1 MPELPEV
8 ETNVRAIRPH
18 LLDRK
23 INGIEFNV
31 DKLRHPLQ
39 AKDFNPILDQPIRRV
54 FRRAKYIL
62 IEATETHLLMIHL
75 GMTGSFRLVEN
86 GAEKQAHEHIAFRL
100 DDGKSLYF
108 RDPRR
113 FGMCKLIS
121 ADVEMWPKTMRQL
134 GPEPFAN
141 QFSGDYLYRHS
152 RQRKQAV
159 KTFIMDQRL
168 VTGVGNIYASEALWR
183 ARIHPHRAAGR
194 ISYHRYEQLHRE
206 IVAVLT
212 EAIAVGGT
220 TIADYQAPDGREGRF
235 SIYLQ
240 AYDRAGEKCRR
251 CQKQSIRRT
260 VLGGRSTYY
269 CPACQR

>member
-62 IEATETHLLMIHL
+62 IEATDTHLLMVHL

-86 GAEKQAHEHIAFRL
+86 GMEKQAHEHIAFRL
-100 DDGKSLYF
+100 NDGKSLYF

-121 ADVEMWPKTMRQL
+121 RDVEMWPKTMRQL
-134 GPEPFAN
+134 GPEPFTSE
-141 QFSGDYLYRHS
+141 FSGDYLYRHS

-183 ARIHPHRAAGR
+183 ARIHPHRAAEE
-194 ISYHRYEQLHRE
+194 S
-206 IVAVLT
+206 A
-212 EAIAVGGT
+212 
-220 TIADYQAPDGREGRF
+220 TIAMSSSTGRSLPF
-235 SIYLQ
+235 SPKPSLL
-240 AYDRAGEKCRR
+240 GEQRLPSIRPPTARRPFQHLSPGLRPCRR
-251 CQKQSIRRT
+251 EMPALPKAKHQAH
-260 VLGGRSTYY
+260 GFGRAAQRYY